1 MQHLTKNDIKK
12 SMYSERQSNYNE
24 SEPKLAS
31 PALDR
36 FSRDLNTLSHGIS
49 LDMAFQKYI
58 RDELEISEVEA
69 DLMHLHM
76 QKMGIIP
83 EASDY
88 DQDQV
93 ELKDA
98 FRLVIFTEIHPIY
111 TLKHS
116 TEDYDRWMPQVIS
129 TMIADKERHDL
140 DICFRTNGRTST
152 ECERGPCP
160 LRTIEDSVKSA
171 HMKPDF
177 NSFEYLIDSDKTQR
191 QTEILLTHAVNYEII
206 PKKDIYTLESNY
218 KRHCKAYFGGK
229 GE

>member
-1 MQHLTKNDIKK
+1 M
-12 SMYSERQSNYNE
+12 SMYSDRQSNYNE

-36 FSRDLNTLSHGIS
+36 FGRDLNTLSHGIS

-88 DQDQV
+88 DECQV

-98 FRLVIFTEIHPIY
+98 LRLTIFTEVHPLY
-111 TLKHS
+111 ALKHS
-116 TEDYDRWMPQVIS
+116 TDDYDRWIPQAFS
-129 TMIADKERHDL
+129 TMLANNERHDL
-140 DICFRTNGRTST
+140 DICFRTNGRVAT
-152 ECERGPCP
+152 ECECGPCP
-160 LRTIEDSVKSA
+160 FRTIEDAAKQA
-171 HMKPDF
+171 HMNPDF
-177 NSFEYLIDSDKTQR
+177 NSFEYLIDSDKMHR
-191 QTEILLTHAVNYEII
+191 RAEILLTHAVNYEII
-206 PKKDIYTLESNY
+206 PKTDVYTLESNY
-218 KRHCKAYFGGK
+218 KRHCKEYFGGK